1 MDTRLF
7 NHFVETEACSDQS
20 EGTERMLSLIP
31 QVPGLMHTLQTRWRR
46 VHGSQLRLPAET
58 LEEGTAAY
66 AAALAEFYAAMGH
79 ALSIGYAAGYSY
91 AQTEAA
97 GNISGASLDE
107 LDNVPIST
115 IPLRSETWV
124 QNTADG
130 WVARCPH
137 CTWFQL
143 VAYRRGVPAT
153 EPKPL
158 ELARA
163 AAREHVCA
171 AERPSQ
177 RTAA

>member
-1 MDTRLF
+1 MDRQLF
-7 NHFVETEACSDQS
+7 NHFVETEACADQS
-20 EGTERMLSLIP
+20 DGTERMLALIP
-31 QVPGLMHTLQTRWRR
+31 QVPGLMHTLQGRWRR
-46 VHGSQLRLPAET
+46 VHGAHLRLPAET

-66 AAALAEFYAAMGH
+66 AAALAEFYAAMCH

-97 GNISGASLDE
+97 GNISGCSLDE
-107 LDNVPIST
+107 ADEVPIST
-115 IPLRSETWV
+115 VPLRAEPWV
-124 QNTADG
+124 QNTVDG

-143 VAYRRGVPAT
+143 VAYRRDVPPL

-158 ELARA
+158 ELARV
-163 AAREHVCA
+163 AARQHRCT
-171 AERPSQ
+171 AERASH